1 MKEKIILFDSTLR
14 DGSQAESISYSVGD
28 KIAILKALD
37 KCGIDYIESGNPGS
51 NPKDIEFFEQL
62 KDVEMK
68 HAKLCAFGSTR
79 KSNIGVEDDRNIKA
93 ILKAN
98 TPAVAIFGKTSV
110 FHITDIIRTTLDEN
124 LKMIEETIRY
134 LVENGKEVTF
144 DAEHFFDGYFLDKD
158 YALEVLKVAEK
169 GGASYLTLCDTNGGT
184 LPFDV
189 YNIVKSL
196 KKQLNTPLGIH
207 CHDDSGLGVANSLMA
222 VDAGARQVQG
232 VFLGFGERCGNA
244 NLASIISNLQLKM
257 GYDCLPEEYMK
268 NLTGTA
274 IKIAEISN
282 YNMSGRE
289 PFVGKSAFA
298 HKGGMHIDA
307 VLKAPES
314 FEHIKPELVGNERRI
329 LMSEVAGRS
338 TIVNLMQEINPNLTK
353 KSEETT
359 RVMNRIKDLEHQGY
373 QFEGAESSVRLLI
386 RKELNKY
393 KPFFTIED
401 YKIIGSQPKTEN
413 TGASAMVKVNVDG
426 ASEINAA
433 EGDGPVNALDKALRK
448 ALEVFYPKLKEVRL
462 VDFKVRVIDKGATA
476 SKVRVLI
483 ESTDGK
489 EIWTNVGVSTDIIEA
504 SLIALVDSLE
514 FKLLRDMEETLK
526 TYKLL

>member
-184 LPFDV
+184 LPFD
-189 YNIVKSL
+189 L
-196 KKQLNTPLGIH
+196 
-207 CHDDSGLGVANSLMA
+207 
-222 VDAGARQVQG
+222 
-232 VFLGFGERCGNA
+232 
-244 NLASIISNLQLKM
+244 
-257 GYDCLPEEYMK
+257 
-268 NLTGTA
+268 
-274 IKIAEISN
+274 
-282 YNMSGRE
+282 
-289 PFVGKSAFA
+289 
-298 HKGGMHIDA
+298 
-307 VLKAPES
+307 
-314 FEHIKPELVGNERRI
+314 
-329 LMSEVAGRS
+329 
-338 TIVNLMQEINPNLTK
+338 
-353 KSEETT
+353 
-359 RVMNRIKDLEHQGY
+359 
-373 QFEGAESSVRLLI
+373 
-386 RKELNKY
+386 
-393 KPFFTIED
+393 
-401 YKIIGSQPKTEN
+401 
-413 TGASAMVKVNVDG
+413 
-426 ASEINAA
+426 
-433 EGDGPVNALDKALRK
+433 
-448 ALEVFYPKLKEVRL
+448 
-462 VDFKVRVIDKGATA
+462 
-476 SKVRVLI
+476 
-483 ESTDGK
+483 
-489 EIWTNVGVSTDIIEA
+489 
-504 SLIALVDSLE
+504 
-514 FKLLRDMEETLK
+514 
-526 TYKLL
+526 

>member
-1 MKEKIILFDSTLR
+1 M
-14 DGSQAESISYSVGD
+14 
-28 KIAILKALD
+28 
-37 KCGIDYIESGNPGS
+37 
-51 NPKDIEFFEQL
+51 
-62 KDVEMK
+62 
-68 HAKLCAFGSTR
+68 
-79 KSNIGVEDDRNIKA
+79 
-93 ILKAN
+93 
-98 TPAVAIFGKTSV
+98 
-110 FHITDIIRTTLDEN
+110 
-124 LKMIEETIRY
+124 
-134 LVENGKEVTF
+134 
-144 DAEHFFDGYFLDKD
+144 
-158 YALEVLKVAEK
+158 
-169 GGASYLTLCDTNGGT
+169 
-184 LPFDV
+184 
-189 YNIVKSL
+189 
-196 KKQLNTPLGIH
+196 GIH